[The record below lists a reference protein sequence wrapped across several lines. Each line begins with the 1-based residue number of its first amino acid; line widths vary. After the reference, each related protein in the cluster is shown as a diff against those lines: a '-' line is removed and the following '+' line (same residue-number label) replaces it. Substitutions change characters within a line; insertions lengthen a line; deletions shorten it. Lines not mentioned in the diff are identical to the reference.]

1 MIAQNDKMVAVNSAL
16 QVDMA
21 GQVCADSIGTYFY
34 SGIGGQVDFIRG
46 ASHSKGGKPIIAIPS
61 TAKNGTISRIAPML
75 DPGAGVVTSRG
86 AVHYVVTEFGVA
98 YLHGR
103 TIGQRAEALI
113 QIAHP
118 NFRDELFAYCEKT
131 RWLQRPALQER

>member
-1 MIAQNDKMVAVNSAL
+1 L
-16 QVDMA
+16 T

-34 SGIGGQVDFIRG
+34 SGIGGQVDFMRG
-46 ASHSKGGKPIIAIPS
+46 ASRSRSGKPIITLPS
-61 TAKNGTISRIAPML
+61 TAKNGTISRIVPML

-86 AVHYVVTEFGVA
+86 TVHYVVTESGVA

-103 TIGQRAEALI
+103 TIRQRAEALI

-118 NFRDELFAYCEKT
+118 KFRKELYEYCERT
-131 RWLQRPALQER
+131 RWLVASKTEASEYRVLAER